1 MLIDKSHQASFLTY
15 DIHSHYWELILI
27 IINMTLTYSFPQI
40 HRWLFFQP
48 VSFYLFGF
56 SRKRNIYPLLW
67 LVIWIQVYY
76 GLWSGYISW
85 LIVRQGE
92 GTMVFIAD
100 KISKLQCSK
109 LLKTS
114 DVWQTKPIN
123 QNHDWYFWKL
133 GQSDLISG
141 YLSVKN
147 LFYIMLPT
155 NVWNGIDLL
164 NKLNSYK

>member
-15 DIHSHYWELILI
+15 DIHSHYRELILI

-56 SRKRNIYPLLW
+56 SRKRNIHPLLR
-67 LVIWIQVYY
+67 LVIWIHVYY

-109 LLKTS
+109 LLRLQMFDKLSLSIKIMTLIFLKARS
-114 DVWQTKPIN
+114 KWPNFRIFKWQKSILYNVTHKCMK
-123 QNHDWYFWKL
+123 WKRF
-133 GQSDLISG
+133 I
-141 YLSVKN
+141 K
-147 LFYIMLPT
+147 
-155 NVWNGIDLL
+155 
-164 NKLNSYK
+164 